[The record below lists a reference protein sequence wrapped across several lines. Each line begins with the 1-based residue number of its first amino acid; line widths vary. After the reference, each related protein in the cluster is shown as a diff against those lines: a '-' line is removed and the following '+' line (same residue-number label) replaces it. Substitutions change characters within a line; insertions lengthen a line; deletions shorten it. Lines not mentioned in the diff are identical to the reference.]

1 MYGQTNSELYEQVA
15 LATEEGRYQDVIKL
29 LKKGISQNDKVCY
42 GRLAACYLNGIG
54 VDQDLYKARY
64 YARKGSELR
73 NSYSSLLLGYTY
85 FFENTE
91 DYFKGLE
98 LAVPYFKDAFV
109 CDDEEGDDSLY
120 ANAVGMIALYECN
133 ANNYTECKK
142 WLKAGLTDY
151 PEDITLNDQAAIM
164 YLNMEDYPNAVKC
177 AKVGVSS
184 ESVNSEFVLG
194 WCMVHGAGTP
204 KDVSNGFKKIRKAA
218 LIGISTDPM
227 VALAEC
233 YYNGLGTPVDKEK
246 SKEWYEKAASLGDTN
261 ASDALKTLF

>member
-1 MYGQTNSELYEQVA
+1 MENNE
-15 LATEEGRYQDVIKL
+15 DL
-29 LKKGISQNDKVCY
+29 L
-42 GRLAACYLNGIG
+42 
-54 VDQDLYKARY
+54 
-64 YARKGSELR
+64 
-73 NSYSSLLLGYTY
+73 
-85 FFENTE
+85 
-91 DYFKGLE
+91 KGLE
-98 LAVPYFKDAFV
+98 LAVPYFKDSFV
-109 CDDEEGDDSLY
+109 CDDEEDDDTLY
-120 ANAVGMIALYECN
+120 ANAVGMIASYELN
-133 ANNYTECKK
+133 TNNFEECKE

-151 PEDITLNDQAAIM
+151 PEDVSLNDQAAIM

-177 AKVGVSS
+177 AKVGASS

-233 YYNGLGTPVDKEK
+233 YYNGLGTTVDKEK